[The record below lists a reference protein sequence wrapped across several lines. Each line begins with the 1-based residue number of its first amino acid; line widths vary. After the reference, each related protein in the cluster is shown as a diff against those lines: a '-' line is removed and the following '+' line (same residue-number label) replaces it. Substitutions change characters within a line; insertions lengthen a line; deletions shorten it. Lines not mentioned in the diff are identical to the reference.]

1 MVREEAREIV
11 FVTGGA
17 RSGKSR
23 FAQARAEHWTGSLLY
38 IATAETLDD
47 EMRQR
52 VEKHRAERGARWQT
66 LEEPLDLPR
75 ALGVA
80 EGYGGALLDCL
91 TLWTSNL
98 LGAHGEDQTRLQGAA
113 AAFLDSLESFRGRIC
128 VVTNEVGAGIVPE
141 NPLAR
146 RFRDLAGWVN
156 QEAARRA
163 TEAFLIVSGL
173 AVRLK

>member
-1 MVREEAREIV
+1 MAREGAREIV

-23 FAQARAEHWTGSLLY
+23 FAQARAEGWAGPLLY

-47 EMRQR
+47 EMRER
-52 VEKHRAERGARWQT
+52 VEKHRAERGERWET
-66 LEEPLDLPR
+66 LEEPLALSR

-98 LGAHGEDQTRLQGAA
+98 LGLHGEDQSRLQAA
-113 AAFLDSLESFRGRIC
+113 VDAFLDSLDGFRGRIC

-146 RFRDLAGWVN
+146 RFRDLAGRLN

-163 TEAFLIVSGL
+163 TQAFLIVSGL